1 VVVIAIALLPSRVN
15 HGVSIFLGVGN
26 DRRRRCSARCD
37 RHDPAFAD
45 ADAHARTRA
54 VAHPD
59 SNGYTDSYG
68 YTAPDP
74 YDYTAPDPYDYTAP
88 YTDPY
93 SGGGGYSAPYAPGGI
108 NSAGCPKNR
117 WVNGYMRSD
126 GTYVQGYWRNS
137 PVDGCDSS
145 P

>member
-1 VVVIAIALLPSRVN
+1 VVIAIALLPSRVN

-59 SNGYTDSYG
+59 SNGYTDS
-68 YTAPDP
+68 